1 MTRKIIGFA
10 LCALL
15 FALCSFAEAQQP
27 AKAPRIGYMTSF
39 GAPAGRGVSAFLQ
52 GLRDLG
58 YVEGQNVQIEYRHPK
73 GNFEGTP
80 ELVAEL
86 VQLKVNVIVAVDP
99 SAIRSAKQA
108 TKTIPIVM
116 VTNQDPV
123 ATGLVDSLAHPGGN
137 VTGLSLQSPELRESG
152 WSCLLRSFPN
162 FPAWPSWLS
171 TGSGSPFVRERSTGS
186 RGGIEGADSPLV
198 LGNPRRD

>member
-27 AKAPRIGYMTSF
+27 AKAPRIGYVTSF
-39 GAPAGRGVSAFLQ
+39 GAPAGRGVSAFLR

-58 YVEGQNVQIEYRHPK
+58 YVEGQNIQIEYRHPK

-86 VQLKVNVIVAVDP
+86 VQLKVDVIVAVDP
-99 SAIRSAKQA
+99 SAIRS
-108 TKTIPIVM
+108 PSRR
-116 VTNQDPV
+116 PR
-123 ATGLVDSLAHPGGN
+123 PFP
-137 VTGLSLQSPELRESG
+137 LS
-152 WSCLLRSFPN
+152 W
-162 FPAWPSWLS
+162 
-171 TGSGSPFVRERSTGS
+171 
-186 RGGIEGADSPLV
+186 
-198 LGNPRRD
+198 